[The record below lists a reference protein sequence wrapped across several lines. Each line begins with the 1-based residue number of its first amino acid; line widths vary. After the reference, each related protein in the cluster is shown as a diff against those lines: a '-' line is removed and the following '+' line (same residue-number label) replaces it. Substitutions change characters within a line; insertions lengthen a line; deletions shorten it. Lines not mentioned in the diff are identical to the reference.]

1 MSFNYN
7 KLKGK
12 IIEKYGTQAAF
23 AQGMG
28 ISERTL
34 SLKLNN
40 KIYFKQDEITKAASL
55 LNFNADEI
63 CEYFFN
69 HEVQTN

>member
-12 IIEKYGTQAAF
+12 ITEKYGTQAAF
-23 AQGMG
+23 AQVMG

-40 KIYFKQDEITKAASL
+40 KIYFKQDEISKAASL
-55 LNFNADEI
+55 LKFNDDEI

-69 HEVQTN
+69 HQVQYN

>member
-1 MSFNYN
+1 MSFNYS

-23 AQGMG
+23 ARGMG

-40 KIYFKQDEITKAASL
+40 KIYFKQDEITKASSL
-55 LNFNADEI
+55 LNFNSEEI

-69 HEVQTN
+69 RQVQ